1 LLSPQEHFFSLARY
15 NRRRGVPAMMP
26 FHRYRSLPC
35 KLALPLLAALS
46 AANSANAT
54 YSIAACDA
62 KTRACGVAVQTNN
75 LAVGASVPFAKA
87 GVGAGASQFE
97 TNPHYGPRALEL
109 LAQGKSPEQVL
120 RILLQEDDNF
130 EGQGPEARQVGIVS
144 FDGRAFVHSGEEV
157 MEATW
162 AGSRIGPGY
171 TIQGN
176 GLAGPE
182 VLAAMESAFL
192 KSQGSLGER
201 LMRALV
207 AGEAA
212 GGQKTGKESAA
223 LLVRTEDGWPI
234 DIDLRVDHSANP
246 VADLQ
251 ALFNMQSARQQMG
264 HARRAAQQGH
274 NEDAKAAM
282 IQAVA
287 QASEW
292 SRIWLQGARVA
303 YQLGEDALAVQY
315 LSDAFSQN
323 SAWIAEE
330 LRHGRYPALGGNP
343 VFHRWI
349 SQVQQEHLVEESRAL
364 AGCDVSSVEERVQT
378 AAMLLEAG
386 KPKEAISVL
395 SACPEKLLE
404 DGDAQALF
412 AEAYANNNDRK
423 KALAFCLAALKFK
436 PTDPRLLALR
446 MSLEQRQ

>member
-1 LLSPQEHFFSLARY
+1 MTRFRCYRILL
-15 NRRRGVPAMMP
+15 
-26 FHRYRSLPC
+26 C
-35 KLALPLLAALS
+35 KLTFLWLPAFF

-62 KTRACGVAVQTNN
+62 GTRVCGVAVQTNN

-87 GVGAGASQFE
+87 GIGAGASQFE

-109 LAQGKSPEQVL
+109 LAQGKSPEQVMN
-120 RILLQEDDNF
+120 ILLQEDGNF

-144 FDGRAFVHSGEEV
+144 LDGRAFVHSGEEV
-157 MEATW
+157 LEAKW
-162 AGSRIGPGY
+162 AGSRTGPGY

-182 VLAAMESAFL
+182 VLTAMESAFL

-207 AGEAA
+207 AGDAA
-212 GGQKTGKESAA
+212 GGQKTGRESAA

-246 VADLQ
+246 VADLL
-251 ALFNMQSARQQMG
+251 ALFNMQSARQQLG
-264 HARRAAQQGH
+264 QATRAAQQGR
-274 NEDAKAAM
+274 NDDAKALI

-303 YQLGEDALAVQY
+303 YQLGEDALAVQD
-315 LSDAFSQN
+315 LSVAFAQN
-323 SAWIAEE
+323 SAWIVEE
-330 LRHGRYPALGGNP
+330 LGHGRYPALGGNP
-343 VFHRWI
+343 AFHRWI
-349 SQVQQEHLVEESRAL
+349 SEAQQEHVVEQSRKL
-364 AGCDVSSVEERVQT
+364 AGCDAASVGEIVQT

-386 KPKEAISVL
+386 NPKGAISIL
-395 SACPEKLLE
+395 GTCSEKLLQN
-404 DGDAQALF
+404 GGAQALF
-412 AEAYANNNDRK
+412 AEAYANNGDRE
-423 KALAFCLAALKFK
+423 KAHASCLTALKFK
-436 PTDPRLLALR
+436 PADPRLLALQ
-446 MSLEQRQ
+446 MSLERRH

>member
-1 LLSPQEHFFSLARY
+1 MIR
-15 NRRRGVPAMMP
+15 
-26 FHRYRSLPC
+26 FHRYRALLC
-35 KLALPLLAALS
+35 RIALLVLAGLL

-109 LAQGKSPEQVL
+109 LAQGKSPEQVISTLL
-120 RILLQEDDNF
+120 REDGNF
-130 EGQGPEARQVGIVS
+130 EGQGPEARQIGIVS
-144 FDGRAFVHSGEEV
+144 LDGRTFVHSGEEV
-157 MEATW
+157 LEAAW
-162 AGSRIGPGY
+162 AGARTGPGY

-182 VLAAMESAFL
+182 VLAAMENALL
-192 KSQGSLGER
+192 KSQGSLSER

-207 AGEAA
+207 AGDAA
-212 GGQKTGKESAA
+212 GGQKTGRESAA
-223 LLVRTEDGWPI
+223 LLVKTEDGWPI

-264 HARRAAQQGH
+264 QARRAAQQGR
-274 NEDAKAAM
+274 NEDAKALM

-303 YQLGEDALAVQY
+303 YQLGEDTLAMQY
-315 LSDAFSQN
+315 LSVAFAQN
-323 SAWIAEE
+323 SAWIEE
-330 LRHGRYPALGGNP
+330 EVGHGRYAALGGNP
-343 VFHRWI
+343 PFHRWI
-349 SQVQQEHLVEESRAL
+349 SQAQQQHLVEESRNL
-364 AGCDVSSVEERVQT
+364 AGCDASSPQQRLQT

-386 KPKEAISVL
+386 NPKESISIL
-395 SACPEKLLE
+395 SACSEKLLQNA
-404 DGDAQALF
+404 GAQAQF
-412 AEAYANNNDRK
+412 AEAYAMEGDRE

-436 PTDPRLLALR
+436 PADPRLLALR
-446 MSLEQRQ
+446 MSLEQRR